1 MAHRSSSAHGA
12 SNSGIALPS
21 ELLLLAESQWIFTE
35 AELSRTPSILAG
47 CSEQKERENRTKGVN
62 FILQVGIMLKLP
74 QITLSTAAVFFHRF
88 FMRHAME
95 DVSNP
100 KGFHYY
106 PIAATCLFLATK
118 VEENCRKVKELV
130 VACVKVALKDPGKD
144 VDEQDKEYWRWRDN
158 ITTFEDLLME
168 ALCFD
173 FSLEPPY
180 KTLFEL
186 LLRFKAEDNKRLR
199 NAAWAFV
206 NDSCVTVMC
215 LLFPSRVIAAAALY
229 AAALHCAMAFPD
241 ERGRPWWEVV
251 GVNLTEMHKACN
263 FLADI
268 YQPIQASK
276 PRKSSISHER
286 IPANTGEGAD
296 STRATR
302 EGVEITSR
310 QQDQGTNGH
319 RQSPAPVVETGM
331 RDSKRKREEQGAM
344 ADKHANGAAGIST
357 NGTTHESQS
366 IVASGSENKLQSPR
380 QRPRIESPEK
390 PLRGTASAS
399 EHANVGGG
407 LVSPRLDD
415 VSEEGEV
422 ED

>member
-12 SNSGIALPS
+12 SKSGIALPS

-35 AELSRTPSILAG
+35 AELSRAPSILAG

-74 QITLSTAAVFFHRF
+74 QITLSTASVFFHRF

-100 KGFHYY
+100 KGLHYY

-130 VACVKVALKDPGKD
+130 VACVKVALKDPDKN
-144 VDEQDKEYWRWRDN
+144 VDDQDREYWRWRDN
-158 ITTFEDLLME
+158 ITTYEDLLME

-173 FSLEPPY
+173 FSLDSPY

-186 LLRFKAEDNKRLR
+186 LLRFKEQDNKRLR

-215 LLFPSRVIAAAALY
+215 LLFPSRVIATAALY
-229 AAALHCAMAFPD
+229 AAATHTEEGFPD
-241 ERGRPWWEVV
+241 DRGRPWWEGV
-251 GVNLTEMHKACN
+251 GVNITDIIKACN

-268 YQPIQASK
+268 YKPIQASRT
-276 PRKSSISHER
+276 RKSSISHER
-286 IPANTGEGAD
+286 IPVTTDDGAD
-296 STRATR
+296 STRISRA
-302 EGVEITSR
+302 GVKITAS
-310 QQDQGTNGH
+310 QQDQGTNGSQ
-319 RQSPAPVVETGM
+319 QSPAPVVETEVRNG
-331 RDSKRKREEQGAM
+331 KRKREELDDIAE
-344 ADKHANGAAGIST
+344 KCANGAAGKGAK
-357 NGTTHESQS
+357 GTTHEPQNN
-366 IVASGSENKLQSPR
+366 VASGTESKMRSPS
-380 QRPRIESPEK
+380 QRLRLDSPK
-390 PLRGTASAS
+390 RPFTGTASAQ
-399 EHANVGGG
+399 EHANAGGG
-407 LVSPRLDD
+407 LISPRFDD